1 MKDEF
6 LSDRHVEVFLTKN
19 NILIEHQMKT
29 DRFRIDVT
37 NVKPEDIIPVHDP
50 ESFQVSIV
58 FGNGM
63 AIHLTESQRR
73 RLKECL

>member
-6 LSDRHVEVFLTKN
+6 LSNNNVEVFLTKN
-19 NILIEHQMKT
+19 NIFIEHQIAT
-29 DRFRIDVT
+29 DKYRIDAT
-37 NVKPEDIIPVHDP
+37 NINPEDIIPVYDP
-50 ESFQVSIV
+50 SSLRVAIT

-73 RLKECL
+73 RIKECL

>member
-6 LSDRHVEVFLTKN
+6 LSDKHVEVFLTKN
-19 NILIEHQMKT
+19 NILIEHQIAT
-29 DRFRIDVT
+29 DKYRIDAT
-37 NVKPEDIIPVHDP
+37 NVEPEQIVPVYDP
-50 ESFQVSIV
+50 ASLRVAV
-58 FGNGM
+58 AFGNGM